1 MTHPEELLSGYVDGT
16 LPNEERAVV
25 DAHLATCATCRE
37 EVELAGEALMALEAL
52 EEQPVPFGVTG
63 PVMAEAGRRFER
75 RGAVWQRVQWGAGLA
90 AAAALVLVVALNL
103 SGGNSG
109 DLANEPRDGSS
120 EVGGG
125 APGAALAA
133 DETLPRLESQ
143 RGVNY
148 SDSGIR
154 LLAEDTAERS
164 AVESSPTAELDTGV
178 VGGDV
183 EFAAKSERG
192 VALECLRS
200 SGAPLGDPLERLDR
214 LIEAQY
220 QGTPAYFAVFL
231 ESPGGGQPADSAI
244 VWVVATRDCRI
255 LTLASLP
262 L

>member
-37 EVELAGEALMALEAL
+37 EVELAHEALTALEAL

-63 PVMAEAGRRFER
+63 PVMAEAGRQFER
-75 RGAVWQRVQWGAGLA
+75 RGAVWQRLQWGAGIA

-103 SGGNSG
+103 STGDSG
-109 DLANEPRDGSS
+109 ERANAPRD
-120 EVGGG
+120 EAVEAATG

-133 DETLPRLESQ
+133 DDTLPRLERQ
-143 RGVNY
+143 RTVNY
-148 SDSGIR
+148 DDSGIR
-154 LLAEDTAERS
+154 LLAEDAAERS
-164 AVESSPTAELDTGV
+164 AGTQSSPTAEADAAG
-178 VGGDV
+178 GGDV
-183 EFAAKSERG
+183 EFAAQNERG
-192 VALECLRS
+192 VALECLRT
-200 SGAPLGDPLERLDR
+200 SGAPFDDPRERLDR

-220 QGTPAYFAVFL
+220 RGTPAYFAVFL
-231 ESPGGGQPADSAI
+231 ESPGGGQPPDSAI

-255 LTLASLP
+255 LTIASLP

>member
-37 EVELAGEALMALEAL
+37 ELELAHEALTALEAL

-75 RGAVWQRVQWGAGLA
+75 RGAMWQRIQWGAGAA

-103 SGGNSG
+103 STG
-109 DLANEPRDGSS
+109 DSVDRANAPRDGDV
-120 EVGGG
+120 EDAAGP
-125 APGAALAA
+125 PGAALSA
-133 DETLPRLESQ
+133 DETLPKLERQ
-143 RGVNY
+143 RTVNY
-148 SDSGIR
+148 DDSGIR
-154 LLAEDTAERS
+154 LLAEDAAERS
-164 AVESSPTAELDTGV
+164 AGAQSGPTTEAEA
-178 VGGDV
+178 GGGGG
-183 EFAAKSERG
+183 EFAAQEERG
-192 VALECLRS
+192 VALVCLRT
-200 SGAPLGDPLERLDR
+200 SGAPFDDPRERLDR

-220 QGTPAYFAVFL
+220 RGTPAYFAVFL
-231 ESPGGGQPADSAI
+231 ESPGGGQPPDSAI

-255 LTLASLP
+255 LTIASLP

>member
-25 DAHLATCATCRE
+25 DAHLATCATCQE
-37 EVELAGEALMALEAL
+37 EVELAHEALTALEAL

-103 SGGNSG
+103 SRDPSDPGVRSADGNAEAS
-109 DLANEPRDGSS
+109 AE
-120 EVGGG
+120 
-125 APGAALAA
+125 APGAAFAA
-133 DETLPRLESQ
+133 DGTLPKLEFQ
-143 RGVNY
+143 RAVSYDDEGVK
-148 SDSGIR
+148 S
-154 LLAEDTAERS
+154 LARD
-164 AVESSPTAELDTGV
+164 
-178 VGGDV
+178 
-183 EFAAKSERG
+183 AKSFALNQGGPAETDAGGADDASRDERRT
-192 VALECLRS
+192 AIECLRT
-200 SGAPLGDPLERLDR
+200 SGAPLDDPLDTLVR

-231 ESPGGGQPADSAI
+231 ENPGGDQPADSAL
-244 VWVVATRDCRI
+244 VWVVATRDCRN
-255 LTLASLP
+255 LHFASLP

>member
-37 EVELAGEALMALEAL
+37 EVELAGEALVALEAL

-90 AAAALVLVVALNL
+90 AAAAIVLVVALNL
-103 SGGNSG
+103 SGDS
-109 DLANEPRDGSS
+109 ANRATDPTEGTA
-120 EVGGG
+120 EAGAG
-125 APGAALAA
+125 APGAAFAA
-133 DETLPRLESQ
+133 DDARLPRLEEQ
-143 RGVNY
+143 RAVNY
-148 SDSGIR
+148 DDGGIHS
-154 LLAEDTAERS
+154 LAQDAKRS
-164 AVESSPTAELDTGV
+164 AEAESSPTVGSDT
-178 VGGDV
+178 VGRDI
-183 EFAAKSERG
+183 EFAAQDERG
-192 VALECLRS
+192 VALECLRT
-200 SGAPLGDPLERLDR
+200 SGAPLDDPLERLDR

-220 QGTPAYFAVFL
+220 RGTPAYFAVFL
-231 ESPGGGQPADSAI
+231 ESPGGGQPPDSAI

>member
-16 LPNEERAVV
+16 LPSEERAFV

-37 EVELAGEALMALEAL
+37 EVELAAEALMALEAL

-103 SGGNSG
+103 TAGESGER
-109 DLANEPRDGSS
+109 ANAPRDQSV
-120 EVGGG
+120 EAATG

-133 DETLPRLESQ
+133 DETPPKLENQ

-148 SDSGIR
+148 DDGGIR
-154 LLAEDTAERS
+154 LLAEDAAERT
-164 AVESSPTAELDTGV
+164 AGPESNPPETD
-178 VGGDV
+178 VGGGDDI
-183 EFAAKSERG
+183 EFAAQDARG
-192 VALECLRS
+192 AAVECLRT
-200 SGAPLGDPLERLDR
+200 SGAPLNDPLERLNR

-231 ESPGGGQPADSAI
+231 ESPGGGQPPDSAI
-244 VWVVATRDCRI
+244 VWVVASRDCRI
-255 LTLASLP
+255 LTIASLP

>member
-16 LPNEERAVV
+16 LPTEERAVV
-25 DAHLATCATCRE
+25 DAHLVTCAACRD
-37 EVELAGEALMALEAL
+37 EVELAHEALTALGSL
-52 EEQPVPFGVTG
+52 QEQPVPFGVTG

-103 SGGNSG
+103 SAGDSG
-109 DLANEPRDGSS
+109 DRANAPRDQSV
-120 EVGGG
+120 EAATG
-125 APGAALAA
+125 ASGAALAA
-133 DETLPRLESQ
+133 DEAPPKLENQ

-148 SDSGIR
+148 DDGGIR
-154 LLAEDTAERS
+154 LLAEDAAERS
-164 AVESSPTAELDTGV
+164 AALQGTPNSEADATG
-178 VGGDV
+178 GT
-183 EFAAKSERG
+183 EFAAQDARG
-192 VALECLRS
+192 VAVECLRT
-200 SGAPLGDPLERLDR
+200 SGAPLNDPLERLNR

-220 QGTPAYFAVFL
+220 RGTPAYFAVFL
-231 ESPGGGQPADSAI
+231 ESPGGGQPPDSAI

>member
-37 EVELAGEALMALEAL
+37 EVELAHEALTALEAL

-103 SGGNSG
+103 SRDPSDPGVRSANGNEAGAEGPAASLQADESLPELERQRAVSYDDAG
-109 DLANEPRDGSS
+109 IQSIAQSTKDIVTEGSPTP
-120 EVGGG
+120 EADDVGG
-125 APGAALAA
+125 
-133 DETLPRLESQ
+133 
-143 RGVNY
+143 
-148 SDSGIR
+148 SDVS
-154 LLAEDTAERS
+154 
-164 AVESSPTAELDTGV
+164 
-178 VGGDV
+178 
-183 EFAAKSERG
+183 FASRNERG
-192 VALECLRS
+192 SALECLRGS
-200 SGAPLGDPLERLDR
+200 EAPLDDPRETLVR

-220 QGTPAYFAVFL
+220 RGTPAYFAVFL
-231 ESPGGGQPADSAI
+231 ESPGGGQPPDSAI

>member
-1 MTHPEELLSGYVDGT
+1 MTHPQELLSGYVDGK
-16 LPNEERAVV
+16 LPHEERTVV
-25 DAHLATCATCRE
+25 DAHLAACAICRE
-37 EVELAGEALMALEAL
+37 EVELAHEALSALEAL

-75 RGAVWQRVQWGAGLA
+75 RGAVWQRIQWGAGLA

-103 SGGNSG
+103 SAG
-109 DLANEPRDGSS
+109 DSVDRANAPRDRATAGA
-120 EVGGG
+120 E
-125 APGAALAA
+125 APGAALSA
-133 DETLPRLESQ
+133 DDTLPKLERQ
-143 RGVNY
+143 RTVNY

-154 LLAEDTAERS
+154 LLAQDAAERS
-164 AVESSPTAELDTGV
+164 GGEESSPTVETDTGG
-178 VGGDV
+178 GGDV
-183 EFAAKSERG
+183 EFAAQDERG
-192 VALECLRS
+192 VAVDCLRT
-200 SGAPLGDPLERLDR
+200 SGAPLDDAREKLFR

-231 ESPGGGQPADSAI
+231 ESPGGGQPPDSAI

>member
-37 EVELAGEALMALEAL
+37 EVELAHEALTALEAL

-103 SGGNSG
+103 SGDPADRASLPADGGTEAGAEGPAASLQADESLPELERQRAVSYDDAG
-109 DLANEPRDGSS
+109 IQSLAESTKRSVTEGSPTP
-120 EVGGG
+120 EADDVGG
-125 APGAALAA
+125 
-133 DETLPRLESQ
+133 
-143 RGVNY
+143 
-148 SDSGIR
+148 SDVASR
-154 LLAEDTAERS
+154 N
-164 AVESSPTAELDTGV
+164 
-178 VGGDV
+178 
-183 EFAAKSERG
+183 ERG
-192 VALECLRS
+192 AALECLRVS
-200 SGAPLGDPLERLDR
+200 ESPLDDPRETLVR

-231 ESPGGGQPADSAI
+231 ESPGAGQPPDSAI